1 MNRLRVGDK
10 VKVMCPSS
18 QWRDSSGVVTEII
31 QRLDA
36 QNVKCVQECAV
47 RLKGGG
53 RCWFMAEHLV
63 RLRSPKLDRLLRSE
77 ITNRWPIDP
86 TRTESL
92 DISRAGL
99 IRFLC
104 EYFGFSQSRAT
115 IEADELFSE
124 FDKRLQCARDSEGAI
139 EQLKVS

>member
-1 MNRLRVGDK
+1 M
-10 VKVMCPSS
+10 
-18 QWRDSSGVVTEII
+18 EII
-31 QRLDA
+31 QRTDA

-47 RLKGGG
+47 RLTGGG
-53 RCWFMAEHLV
+53 RRWFMDEHLV

-77 ITNRWPIDP
+77 IMNRWPIDP

-92 DISRAGL
+92 DISPAGL

-115 IEADELFSE
+115 TEADELFSQ
-124 FDKRLQCARDSEGAI
+124 FDKRLQCARKSESAI